1 MRYLKTK
8 HERKAAL
15 LTVMLLSLILLW
27 GCFFGL
33 RYMDP
38 PEEYGIAINFGFSDF
53 GSGPQQQEVVASS
66 PNSTSKE
73 QVLPSENPVQ
83 DASTEDLLTQTDT
96 AIPVLKSNSSKGKD
110 GAPEKTAEKEV
121 PKPSKETQNVLSNL
135 LNANKSEG
143 RQTKEEGA
151 TSVDG
156 LQGNTE
162 GKPKDSKYYGT
173 TGDGGDEHYNLS
185 GRNPLSRPIIRPK
198 CNEEGTVVVS
208 IEVDRSGRVTRA
220 TPGVKGTTNTA
231 PCLLSPAKEAALR
244 TQWNSD
250 SKAPAK
256 QVGVIVYRFSLSE

>member
-8 HERKAAL
+8 YERKAAL
-15 LTVMLLSLILLW
+15 LTTLLISLLLLW

-38 PEEYGIAINFGFSDF
+38 PEEFGIAINFGFSDV
-53 GSGPQQQEVVASS
+53 GRVPQQQEVAASS
-66 PNSTSKE
+66 PASTSKE
-73 QVLPSENPVQ
+73 QALTSENPVQ

-96 AIPVLKSNSSKGKD
+96 SAPVLENKAFKD
-110 GAPEKTAEKEV
+110 KDKTPEKITEKEV
-121 PKPSKETQNVLSNL
+121 PKPSKETQSALSNL
-135 LNANKSEG
+135 LNTNKSED
-143 RQTKEEGA
+143 RQTKGEGA
-151 TSVDG
+151 ASFDG

-162 GKPKDSKYYGT
+162 GKPKNSKYYGT
-173 TGDGGDEHYNLS
+173 TGNGGDEHYSLS
-185 GRNPLSRPIIRPK
+185 GRSPLSRPIIRPK

-208 IEVDRSGRVTRA
+208 IEVDRSGKVIRA